1 MKFRKWVLNAAL
13 ACLAVF
19 IIGFTALFLRKNT
32 SKPLGEGPRIEYP
45 SGSTAQSNAQQFF
58 EDRFSPINDVQ
69 NLPVPVLRAF
79 TEEGS
84 TRLVIANPGKDF
96 TVGDVVYDETLPSK
110 RLIFAGVSG
119 EKCFVHY
126 EQGGRGHMYLVALFK
141 ASNDSMTPVWRGFCR
156 GRAKSIEELRSWLHD
171 GGCQSPIL
179 GSWR

>member
-1 MKFRKWVLNAAL
+1 MKFRKWVLNDSL

-19 IIGFTALFLRKNT
+19 IIGLPGMFLRKNT

-58 EDRFSPINDVQ
+58 EDSFFPINDVPK
-69 NLPVPVLRAF
+69 LTMPVLRAF

-84 TRLVIANPGKDF
+84 ARLVIANPGKDF
-96 TVGDVVYDETLPSK
+96 EEGDVVYDEALPSK

-126 EQGGRGHMYLVALFK
+126 EQGGRLHRYLVALFK

-156 GRAKSIEELRSWLHD
+156 GRAKSIAELRSWLHA
-171 GGCQSPIL
+171 GGCHEAVV
-179 GSWR
+179 GR